1 MEIRQVINSVA
12 RKWWLIVLLMVT
24 GGGIGFQSAYFTKPL
39 YKADIKLYIINR
51 DKVLMSDQTLKST
64 DLELSQQL
72 VRPYSEIIFSRSMA
86 TAVARDVNNYHL
98 TIDNILS
105 IVKIDSNKDSNILTI
120 SAISSDPAAAAAV
133 ANAAGREFIIQIRK
147 ITNSDNVG
155 ILDEAL
161 VPNYPV
167 SNNEIQKVLL
177 GLLSGLMV
185 AFGITYTIGYF
196 DTTVYSVED
205 VEKGLKVRVIGIIP
219 EYDIR

>member
-1 MEIRQVINSVA
+1 
-12 RKWWLIVLLMVT
+12 
-24 GGGIGFQSAYFTKPL
+24 
-39 YKADIKLYIINR
+39 
-51 DKVLMSDQTLKST
+51 MSDQTLKST